1 MKKEDEKEIKNVKS
15 MIQFVMKDKTSEF
28 YSEYRRLGGESSK
41 PEFKKHL
48 KIFFELTLN
57 AFTQG
62 SALNLDGTYNNGRG
76 EVLEKWEDYIDDDFE
91 ADLYLESVD
100 NITPYT

>member
-41 PEFKKHL
+41 PEFKKQ
-48 KIFFELTLN
+48 ELILV
-57 AFTQG
+57 
-62 SALNLDGTYNNGRG
+62 R
-76 EVLEKWEDYIDDDFE
+76 I
-91 ADLYLESVD
+91 
-100 NITPYT
+100 II